1 MILAG
6 VYGLAPPDMELTVPH
21 THQVFF
27 TEMPENSANISNAA
41 ATMESKQEDAS
52 KSRPDSLIQSQG
64 AANAAIVV
72 PYEERLAI
80 ESTPL

>member
-21 THQVFF
+21 THEVF
-27 TEMPENSANISNAA
+27 TEMPENSANLSNAA
-41 ATMESKQEDAS
+41 ATMESKQENAS
-52 KSRPDSLIQSQG
+52 KSRPDSLVQSQG

-80 ESTPL
+80 DPTPL